1 MVVAGWSTLM
11 LMQSHADR
19 GPDISVVVPVY
30 NEIDNLESLVERVRT
45 TLDEMGLTWEL
56 LAVDDGST
64 DGSGERLDELAE
76 TEKRIRVLHFQEN
89 CGQSSGLD
97 AGFRHAHGR
106 LMALLDADLQTYP
119 EDLPKLIE
127 MLEHEMVDAVV
138 GIRAERHDSGWKR
151 FSSRFANGVRNWL
164 TREDIQ
170 FTGCPIK
177 VFRAEAIRSVRF
189 FTGTHRFLPTLLR
202 MEGYTVK
209 QVPVRHTERKAGT
222 SKYGTWDRAFS
233 GLRDALGVR
242 WLQDRH
248 MKWKLRD

>member
-1 MVVAGWSTLM
+1 MAMSQEVDS
-11 LMQSHADR
+11 Q
-19 GPDISVVVPVY
+19 PDLSIVVPVY
-30 NEIDNLESLVERVRT
+30 NEIDNIDALIDRVRQ
-45 TLDEMGLTWEL
+45 TLDGTGLSWEF

-64 DGSGERLDELAE
+64 DGSGERLDELANNDN
-76 TEKRIRVLHFQEN
+76 RIRVLHFQEN
-89 CGQSSGLD
+89 CGQSAGLD
-97 AGFRHAHGR
+97 AGFQHARGR
-106 LMALLDADLQTYP
+106 IAALLDADLQTYP
-119 EDLPKLIE
+119 EDLPKLID
-127 MLEHEMVDAVV
+127 MLESQKLDAVV

-151 FSSRFANGVRNWL
+151 FSSRFANGVRNRL

-170 FTGCPIK
+170 DTGCPIK
-177 VFRAEAIRSVRF
+177 VFRIEAIRSVRF
-189 FTGTHRFLPTLLR
+189 FVGTHRFLPTLLR

-209 QVPVRHTERKAGT
+209 QVPVRHTERTSGT